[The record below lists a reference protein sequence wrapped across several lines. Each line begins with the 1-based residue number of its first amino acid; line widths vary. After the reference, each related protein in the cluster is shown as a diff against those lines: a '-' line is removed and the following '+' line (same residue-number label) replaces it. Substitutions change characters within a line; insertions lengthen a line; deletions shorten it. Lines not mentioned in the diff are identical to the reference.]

1 MWARSFRGRL
11 SKDDLVPVTLLLE
24 GVDDDREALQGEI
37 HRLTELNEL
46 EASAD
51 RERLLLRL
59 RNQLA
64 IHWLGDPAPG
74 RGHPEPEETA
84 QRSDGL
90 VALSPSELTPER
102 LRGAIVSCGCAL
114 VRGLVD
120 PGRAQALA
128 DEIDRAFTERNRHE
142 AGRSF
147 DQRYYA
153 PFEPDPRAGWP
164 ILREWIEQGG
174 GVLAVDSPRL
184 SFELGQLYGEIGLS
198 RLVADYLGERP
209 LVAADKTTLRRA
221 EPSVSGGWHQDGKFM
236 GPVKALNLWLTLS
249 HCGDVAP
256 GLDLVPRRLW
266 EHVPTMT
273 DEARMLNQVSQR
285 AAEEAA
291 GESGILR
298 PIFEPGDALLF
309 DEMFLHKTASDP
321 SMRKPRYAIENWF
334 FAPSGF
340 PENYVPLT
348 L

>member
-1 MWARSFRGRL
+1 MWARGFRGRL

-24 GVDDDREALQGEI
+24 GVADDREALEDEI
-37 HRLTELNEL
+37 RRLTEAGEF

-64 IHWLGDPAPG
+64 IHWLNDPAPG
-74 RGHPEPEETA
+74 RGYPEPKEPGRPA
-84 QRSDGL
+84 DRL
-90 VALSPSELTPER
+90 VELSPAELTPER
-102 LRGAIVSCGCAL
+102 LRGAILSCGCAL

-120 PGRAQALA
+120 PRRAQALA

-147 DQRYYA
+147 DQHYYA

-184 SFELGQLYGEIGLS
+184 SSELGRLYGEIGLPQ
-198 RLVADYLGERP
+198 LVAGYLGERP

-236 GPVKALNLWLTLS
+236 GSVKALNLWLTLS

-256 GLDLVPRRLW
+256 GLDLVPRRLE
-266 EHVPTMT
+266 EHVATMT
-273 DEARMLNQVSQR
+273 DEARMLNQVAQR
-285 AAEEAA
+285 AAEQAA
-291 GESGILR
+291 GEAGIVR
-298 PIFEPGDALLF
+298 PIFQPGDALLF

-321 SMRKPRYAIENWF
+321 AMRKPRYAIENWF